1 MMNYKQHNV
10 LIVDDNPH
18 ILSSLPLLLSPHFNM
33 IRTLEGPEQV
43 LSVIEADHFDLI
55 MLDMNFSPG
64 AIDGQEGIGCL
75 QSVLQYDPG
84 ALIVLLTGSESVD
97 MAMKGIQAGAADFVM
112 KPWNP
117 EKLVLNLKILLRL
130 RHLEDELKRL
140 TVLSARKVK
149 NETLNLQEVEKQC
162 IQKAI
167 YAYDGNMSHAAKQL
181 GITRATLYS
190 KVRKYFGEDDSFR
203 KLFRGKQR

>member
-1 MMNYKQHNV
+1 MDDKQHNV

-18 ILSSLPLLLSPHFNM
+18 ILSSLPALLSTHFNAT
-33 IRTLEGPEQV
+33 RTLEDPEQIM
-43 LSVIEADHFDLI
+43 SVIEADHFDLI

-64 AIDGQEGIGCL
+64 AIDGQEGFRWL
-75 QSVLQYDPG
+75 QVILRYDPG
-84 ALIVLLTGSESVD
+84 ISVVLLAGSECVD
-97 MAMKGIQAGAADFVM
+97 MALKGVQAGAADFVM

-117 EKLVLNLKILLRL
+117 EKLLLNLKLLMRL

-140 TVLSARKVK
+140 TQLALRKGK

-181 GITRATLYS
+181 GVTRATLYA
-190 KVRKYFGEDDSFR
+190 KIRKYFDEEDALR
-203 KLFRGKQR
+203 QLLQGKKR